1 MTPLETDLLQIAWPT
16 IWSGLLGVAVW
27 WQRLL
32 MAQLN
37 SIRAALD
44 EFRED
49 VEQIKRDI
57 AQDRADDRH
66 RIDKLI
72 GASNARFTAIE
83 SCCSIYH
90 GVKNRRST
98 DQESWAQ
105 TSDLGQSR
113 MP

>member
-1 MTPLETDLLQIAWPT
+1 MTSLQIELLQLAWPT
-16 IWSGLLGVAVW
+16 VWTCLLAGAGW
-27 WQRLL
+27 WQRQQ
-32 MAQLN
+32 MAQ
-37 SIRAALD
+37 IAAIKATLD
-44 EFRED
+44 QFRVD
-49 VEQIKRDI
+49 VEQIKREI